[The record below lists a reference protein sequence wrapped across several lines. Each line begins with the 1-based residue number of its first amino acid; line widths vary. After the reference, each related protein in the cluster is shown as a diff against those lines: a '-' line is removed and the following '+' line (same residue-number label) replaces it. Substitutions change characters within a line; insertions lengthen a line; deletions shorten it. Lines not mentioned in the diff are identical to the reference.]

1 MFSSNETKPI
11 YIQIADWLE
20 NEIMRGH
27 FLEDAKVPSQYQL
40 ADLFTVNPATAAK
53 GLNLLAEAGLLYKK
67 RGLGMFVAAGAKE
80 LIYQKRRSNTLSVL
94 VKELIDE
101 AKRLDVPLKDLTD
114 MIEIMYKED
123 ES

>member
-67 RGLGMFVAAGAKE
+67 RGLGMFVAAGSKE
-80 LIYQKRRSNTLSVL
+80 LIYQKRRSDTLSVL

-114 MIEIMYKED
+114 MIEIVYKED